1 MKYKIDAI
9 YCLGFSHC
17 GEEDAFGSGAVDLT
31 DEETNTLVALVKEKQ
46 TRDVEEL
53 NIENTHPDLYKK
65 LEKAYY
71 NMKFKVWVEIGIDS
85 GGIVP
90 SEDETLMEWCKQNCG
105 FAYDPNKRAA
115 AEDDFDE
122 EELEETDKECFQFD
136 EWFSEWLS
144 GYIKTL
150 DNDQAFDFF
159 CDHLSSHVDL
169 SLSDV
174 KVKIPGEIL
183 EMAGR
188 GDLAEED
195 MMEVEDY

>member
-1 MKYKIDAI
+1 MKYSIDAT
-9 YCLGFSHC
+9 YCLGYSCC
-17 GEEDAFGSGAVDLT
+17 GEEVAFGSGYVDLT

-53 NIENTHPDLYKK
+53 NIEDTHPDLYEK

-71 NMKFKVWVEIGIDS
+71 NMKFMAWVEEGINN

-90 SEDETLMEWCKQNCG
+90 SEDEDLMEWCKQNAG
-105 FAYDPNKRAA
+105 FAYDPNKKTE
-115 AEDDFDE
+115 AEDDYDE
-122 EELEETDKECFQFD
+122 DELEETDKECFQFD

-169 SLSDV
+169 SLSEV
-174 KVKIPGEIL
+174 KVKIPCKIL

-188 GDLAEED
+188 YDLAEED
-195 MMEVEDY
+195 MKEVEDY

>member
-1 MKYKIDAI
+1 MKYEIDAT

-17 GEEDAFGSGAVDLT
+17 GEEDAFGSGYVDLT

-136 EWFSEWLS
+136 EWLPD
-144 GYIKTL
+144 YIDTL

-159 CDHLSSHVDL
+159 YNHLSAHVDL
-169 SLSDV
+169 SLSEV

-188 GDLAEED
+188 YDLAEED

>member
-1 MKYKIDAI
+1 MKYSIDAT
-9 YCLGFSHC
+9 YCLGYSYC
-17 GEEDAFGSGAVDLT
+17 GEEVAFGSGYVDLT

-53 NIENTHPDLYKK
+53 NIEDTHPDLYEK

-71 NMKFKVWVEIGIDS
+71 NMKFMAWVEEGINN

-90 SEDETLMEWCKQNCG
+90 SEDEDLMEWCKQNAG
-105 FAYDPNKRAA
+105 FAYDPNKKTE
-115 AEDDFDE
+115 AEDDYDE
-122 EELEETDKECFQFD
+122 DELEETDKECFQFD

-144 GYIKTL
+144 GYLKTL
-150 DNDQAFDFF
+150 DNDQTFDFF
-159 CDHLSSHVDL
+159 CNHLSYHVDL

-174 KVKIPGEIL
+174 KVKIPCKIL

-188 GDLAEED
+188 DDLAEED
-195 MMEVEDY
+195 EMEVEDY

>member
-1 MKYKIDAI
+1 MKYSIDAT
-9 YCLGFSHC
+9 YCLGYSYC
-17 GEEDAFGSGAVDLT
+17 GEEVAFGSGYVDLT

-53 NIENTHPDLYKK
+53 NIEDTHPDLYEK

-71 NMKFKVWVEIGIDS
+71 NMKFMAWVEEGINN

-90 SEDETLMEWCKQNCG
+90 SEDEDLMEWCKQNAG
-105 FAYDPNKRAA
+105 FAYDPNKKTE
-115 AEDDFDE
+115 AEDDYDE
-122 EELEETDKECFQFD
+122 DELEETDKECFQFD

-169 SLSDV
+169 SLSEV
-174 KVKIPGEIL
+174 KVKIPRKIL

-188 GDLAEED
+188 YDLADED

>member
-1 MKYKIDAI
+1 MKYSIDAT
-9 YCLGFSHC
+9 YCLGYSYC
-17 GEEDAFGSGAVDLT
+17 GEEVAFGSGYVDLT

-53 NIENTHPDLYKK
+53 NIEDTHPDLYEK

-71 NMKFKVWVEIGIDS
+71 NMKFMAWVEEGINN

-90 SEDETLMEWCKQNCG
+90 SEDEDLMEWCKQNAG
-105 FAYDPNKRAA
+105 FAYDPNKKTE
-115 AEDDFDE
+115 AEDDYDE
-122 EELEETDKECFQFD
+122 DELEETDKECFQFD

-169 SLSDV
+169 SLSEV
-174 KVKIPGEIL
+174 KVKIPCKIL

-188 GDLAEED
+188 DDLAEED
-195 MMEVEDY
+195 MKEVEDY

>member
-1 MKYKIDAI
+1 MWIQSVPI
-9 YCLGFSHC
+9 LP
-17 GEEDAFGSGAVDLT
+17 
-31 DEETNTLVALVKEKQ
+31 
-46 TRDVEEL
+46 DVEEL

-65 LEKAYY
+65 LEKAHY
-71 NMKFKVWVEIGIDS
+71 NMKFMAWVEEGINS

-90 SEDETLMEWCKQNCG
+90 NEDEDLMEWCKQNAG
-105 FAYDPNKRAA
+105 FAYDPHKRAA
-115 AEDDFDE
+115 AEDDYDE
-122 EELEETDKECFQFD
+122 EELEETDMERFQFD

-144 GYIKTL
+144 DYLKTL
-150 DNDQAFDFF
+150 DNDQTFDFF
-159 CDHLSSHVDL
+159 CNHLSSHVDL

-174 KVKIPGEIL
+174 KVKIPCEIL

>member
-1 MKYKIDAI
+1 MKYSIDAT

-17 GEEDAFGSGAVDLT
+17 GEEVAFGSGYVDLT

-71 NMKFKVWVEIGIDS
+71 NMKFMAWVEEGINS

-90 SEDETLMEWCKQNCG
+90 NEDEDLMEWCKQNAG

-136 EWFSEWLS
+136 EWLPD
-144 GYIKTL
+144 YIDTL

-159 CDHLSSHVDL
+159 YNHLSAHVDL
-169 SLSDV
+169 SLSEV
-174 KVKIPGEIL
+174 KVKIPGKIL

-188 GDLAEED
+188 DDLAEED